1 MSRKYVLSIL
11 LFLLVMP
18 VCLLYG
24 ISDSLSQAV
33 TKLPADSNHSLL
45 RRTYCER
52 IIADT
57 VNASFKEKV
66 VAYDSLMTW
75 SLAGGDSVAYY
86 KYLFGKGE
94 TLKEQGNMH
103 ASYNNYKRLA
113 YELSMKKELVPELE
127 QIKRKAFMEMPGFLL
142 RLNRIDES
150 LDFSYN
156 LLKTYPDMSLNEK
169 IKIYSSIAGGYIS
182 VDQKLC
188 LTYINKMKAIVDS
201 VGGQHL
207 YGTYYNLKAGYML
220 YENNIDSAVYYLD
233 KAIVCTPER
242 KYNIELASMYMNYVH
257 ICFHL
262 EDMDMAML
270 YLNRILRDI
279 PSHVCSFIRSVALI
293 DKASLLYV
301 LGREQES
308 IDCYYECIEYSRFI
322 GDKRIEYK
330 AMMLVGERLQKQGQR
345 IKGLDMVVEAYH
357 LKDSLDK
364 QEASDNIYWL
374 SKDFELY
381 RAEAGQKLDDSL
393 QESRRLSE
401 KYRNVTTV
409 LVVFGIFVILMA
421 IVLLVSHKLRL
432 YKARNEQI
440 SRELETHQKQSQQDI
455 SMKDDRIMSGMIQGM
470 KKNDALKSMRD
481 GLRRLKHTDDV
492 KEKNA
497 ICSELDAILKSC
509 EIYDDMNEEVRLQ
522 FEVAHPHF
530 TENLRNACPQLTD
543 REVYICTLL
552 ASGMSAKEI
561 ARVSSYTIRSV
572 ETIIYRLRKKLQL
585 PTEVKTQDY
594 LQQFC

>member
-86 KYLFGKGE
+86 KYLFGKGR
-94 TLKEQGNMH
+94 TLKEQGNIH

-169 IKIYSSIAGGYIS
+169 IKIYSSIAGGYIN

-188 LTYINKMKAIVDS
+188 LTYINKIKAIVDS

-207 YGTYYNLKAGYML
+207 
-220 YENNIDSAVYYLD
+220 
-233 KAIVCTPER
+233 
-242 KYNIELASMYMNYVH
+242 
-257 ICFHL
+257 
-262 EDMDMAML
+262 
-270 YLNRILRDI
+270 
-279 PSHVCSFIRSVALI
+279 
-293 DKASLLYV
+293 
-301 LGREQES
+301 
-308 IDCYYECIEYSRFI
+308 
-322 GDKRIEYK
+322 
-330 AMMLVGERLQKQGQR
+330 
-345 IKGLDMVVEAYH
+345 
-357 LKDSLDK
+357 
-364 QEASDNIYWL
+364 
-374 SKDFELY
+374 
-381 RAEAGQKLDDSL
+381 
-393 QESRRLSE
+393 
-401 KYRNVTTV
+401 
-409 LVVFGIFVILMA
+409 
-421 IVLLVSHKLRL
+421 
-432 YKARNEQI
+432 
-440 SRELETHQKQSQQDI
+440 

>member
-66 VAYDSLMTW
+66 TAYDSLMMW

-86 KYLFGKGE
+86 KYLFGKGK
-94 TLKEQGNMH
+94 TLMEQGDMH
-103 ASYNNYKRLA
+103 ASYGNYKRLA
-113 YELSMKKELVPELE
+113 YELSMRDELVPELE
-127 QIKRKAFMEMPGFLL
+127 QIKRKTFMEMPGFLL

-156 LLKTYPDMSLNEK
+156 LLRTYTDMTLKEKLKT
-169 IKIYSSIAGGYIS
+169 YSSIAGAYIR

-188 LTYINKMKAIVDS
+188 LSYINKVKNIVDS
-201 VGGQHL
+201 VGGQENH
-207 YGTYYNLKAGYML
+207 GIYYNLMAGYML

-233 KAIVCTPER
+233 KAIASTPETR
-242 KYNIELASMYMNYVH
+242 YDMARSSLYMNYVH

-262 EDMDMAML
+262 GDLEMAMM
-270 YLNRILRDI
+270 YLDKILRNI
-279 PSHVCSFIRSVALI
+279 PPHICYFIRSIALI
-293 DKASLLYV
+293 DKASLLYS
-301 LGREQES
+301 LGRKQEA
-308 IDCYYECIEYSRFI
+308 IDCYYDCIEYSRFI

-330 AMMLVGERLQKQGQR
+330 AMMDVGEKLQEQGQR
-345 IKGLDMVVEAYH
+345 IKGLDMVVAAYH
-357 LKDSLDK
+357 LKDSVTK
-364 QEASDNIYWL
+364 QEAEENIYWL

-401 KYRNVTTV
+401 KYRNVTTI
-409 LVVFGIFVILMA
+409 LVSFGIFVLLMA
-421 IVLLVSHKLRL
+421 IVFFVSNKLKV
-432 YKARNEQI
+432 YKAQNEQI

-543 REVYICTLL
+543 REVYICTLI

>member
-57 VNASFKEKV
+57 VNASFKEKI

-94 TLKEQGNMH
+94 TLKEQGNIH
-103 ASYNNYKRLA
+103 ASYNHYKRLL
-113 YELSMKKELVPELE
+113 YELSVNKGKNAALDSL
-127 QIKRKAFMEMPGFLL
+127 KRQVSFEIPLCLL
-142 RLNRIDES
+142 WLNRIGEGV
-150 LDFSYN
+150 DFSYN
-156 LLKTYPDMSLNEK
+156 LAKQYPDMTEDEQ
-169 IKIYSSIAGGYIS
+169 IKFYSAITKAYVKHDQEQCRYYLGKLLALSNSCTDKNVLASIDNIRSGYLFFEG
-182 VDQKLC
+182 KL
-188 LTYINKMKAIVDS
+188 DS
-201 VGGQHL
+201 
-207 YGTYYNLKAGYML
+207 
-220 YENNIDSAVYYLD
+220 SVYYLERAIANTD
-233 KAIVCTPER
+233 TKDGGFNKA
-242 KYNIELASMYMNYVH
+242 YMYMNYVH
-257 ICFHL
+257 VCLHL
-262 EDMDMAML
+262 EDRQLALL
-270 YLNRILRDI
+270 YLNKILDNI
-279 PSHVCSFIRSVALI
+279 PPERGSFLRGVAMI
-293 DKASLLYV
+293 DMATIYRGMGDYIKALELYKKTASYA
-301 LGREQES
+301 GK
-308 IDCYYECIEYSRFI
+308 I
-322 GDKRIEYK
+322 GDIRIEYLAQMNIGEMLKQQGRQLDGLEYIVK
-330 AMMLVGERLQKQGQR
+330 AYQ
-345 IKGLDMVVEAYH
+345 
-357 LKDSLDK
+357 LKDKLIK
-364 QEASDNIYWL
+364 QEAEDHLYWL

-393 QESRRLSE
+393 QESKRLSE

>member
-1 MSRKYVLSIL
+1 M
-11 LFLLVMP
+11 
-18 VCLLYG
+18 
-24 ISDSLSQAV
+24 
-33 TKLPADSNHSLL
+33 
-45 RRTYCER
+45 
-52 IIADT
+52 
-57 VNASFKEKV
+57 
-66 VAYDSLMTW
+66 
-75 SLAGGDSVAYY
+75 
-86 KYLFGKGE
+86 
-94 TLKEQGNMH
+94 
-103 ASYNNYKRLA
+103 
-113 YELSMKKELVPELE
+113 
-127 QIKRKAFMEMPGFLL
+127 
-142 RLNRIDES
+142 
-150 LDFSYN
+150 
-156 LLKTYPDMSLNEK
+156 
-169 IKIYSSIAGGYIS
+169 
-182 VDQKLC
+182 
-188 LTYINKMKAIVDS
+188 
-201 VGGQHL
+201 
-207 YGTYYNLKAGYML
+207 
-220 YENNIDSAVYYLD
+220 
-233 KAIVCTPER
+233 
-242 KYNIELASMYMNYVH
+242 
-257 ICFHL
+257 
-262 EDMDMAML
+262 
-270 YLNRILRDI
+270 
-279 PSHVCSFIRSVALI
+279 
-293 DKASLLYV
+293 
-301 LGREQES
+301 
-308 IDCYYECIEYSRFI
+308 
-322 GDKRIEYK
+322 
-330 AMMLVGERLQKQGQR
+330 
-345 IKGLDMVVEAYH
+345 
-357 LKDSLDK
+357 
-364 QEASDNIYWL
+364 
-374 SKDFELY
+374 
-381 RAEAGQKLDDSL
+381 
-393 QESRRLSE
+393 
-401 KYRNVTTV
+401 